1 MKHIKLVVGIVTF
14 VLAFMF
20 SIGIVKI
27 VSPVASP
34 TFGPGLFSKHRGD
47 SQLAL
52 DLEAF
57 IERDQANTGSD
68 SRTWSRGEVSARGAK
83 RVMQYWSGSVSID
96 VSAFPEDFQDAWND
110 HMDAWGDFARY
121 LEKNKGRSMTQAEF
135 LAETRELNH
144 EINVTWSV
152 VLRSARSHGAHV
164 K

>member
-1 MKHIKLVVGIVTF
+1 MKHIKLVVGVVTF
-14 VLAFMF
+14 VLSFMF

-27 VSPVASP
+27 VSPAASP
-34 TFGPGLFSKHRGD
+34 TFGTGFFSKHGGD

-57 IERDQANTGSD
+57 IERDQSNTGSD
-68 SRTWSRGEVSARGAK
+68 SRTWSRGEVSPRGAK
-83 RVMQYWSGSVSID
+83 RVMQYWNGSVLQD

-110 HMDAWGDFARY
+110 HMDAWGDFAKY
-121 LEKNKGRSMTQAEF
+121 LDENKGRAMTQAEF